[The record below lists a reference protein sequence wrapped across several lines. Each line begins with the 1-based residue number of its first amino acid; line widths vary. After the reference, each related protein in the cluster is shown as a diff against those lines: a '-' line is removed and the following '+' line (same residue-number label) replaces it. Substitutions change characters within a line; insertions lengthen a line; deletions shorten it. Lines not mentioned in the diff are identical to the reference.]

1 MNSLNFPVLRA
12 FFGYSRKV
20 NDSNGSVNIRMDEN
34 NSSSRDDIE
43 TLNMSDSSS
52 SPKLSKE
59 DEIHPSDL
67 LILRK

>member
-1 MNSLNFPVLRA
+1 
-12 FFGYSRKV
+12 
-20 NDSNGSVNIRMDEN
+20 MDEN

-43 TLNMSDSSS
+43 TLNISDSSS

-59 DEIHPSDL
+59 DEIYPSDL